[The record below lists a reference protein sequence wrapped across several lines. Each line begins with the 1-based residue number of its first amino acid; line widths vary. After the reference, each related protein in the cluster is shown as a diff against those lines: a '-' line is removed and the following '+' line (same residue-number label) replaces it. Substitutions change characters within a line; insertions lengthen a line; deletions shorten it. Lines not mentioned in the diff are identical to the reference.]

1 MLHNDNFSLEEK
13 SLGNSIIYKN
23 YDIPE
28 DIKSFFEKEQN
39 SELDISLKKIETEDN
54 NVFNKIFLEQKTKG
68 TLKKDINKENLNKK
82 VKGNKNSEGK
92 NKEKINKKKGRNPKI
107 GGKHNKYSDD
117 NLRRKCKHILI
128 NELQIFINNKIRE
141 IYNDNIGQGIFLK
154 QLLSMNQKQKANA
167 NVIFNR
173 EFLYK
178 SLKDIFSENISTKY
192 TILPLNY
199 NKILIEQLMNEHDKY
214 KRIYFQNLFNLT
226 FIQCLNHFRGKEI
239 INELIGLTK
248 LEEIKEKYNFEDV
261 YFNNLIYYFL
271 RYEEIIYNK
280 RIRKSNKNKK

>member
-68 TLKKDINKENLNKK
+68 TLKKDINKENLNEKL
-82 VKGNKNSEGK
+82 KGNKNSEGK

-214 KRIYFQNLFNLT
+214 KRLYFQNLFNLT

>member
-68 TLKKDINKENLNKK
+68 TLKKDINKENLNEK

-214 KRIYFQNLFNLT
+214 KRLYFQNLFNLT

>member
-54 NVFNKIFLEQKTKG
+54 NVFNKIYLEQKTKG
-68 TLKKDINKENLNKK
+68 TLKKDINKENLNEK

-167 NVIFNR
+167 NATFNR

-214 KRIYFQNLFNLT
+214 KRLYFQNLFNLT

>member
-1 MLHNDNFSLEEK
+1 
-13 SLGNSIIYKN
+13 
-23 YDIPE
+23 
-28 DIKSFFEKEQN
+28 
-39 SELDISLKKIETEDN
+39 
-54 NVFNKIFLEQKTKG
+54 
-68 TLKKDINKENLNKK
+68 
-82 VKGNKNSEGK
+82 
-92 NKEKINKKKGRNPKI
+92 
-107 GGKHNKYSDD
+107 
-117 NLRRKCKHILI
+117 
-128 NELQIFINNKIRE
+128 
-141 IYNDNIGQGIFLK
+141 
-154 QLLSMNQKQKANA
+154 MNQKQKANA

-214 KRIYFQNLFNLT
+214 KRLYFQNLFNLT

>member
-68 TLKKDINKENLNKK
+68 TLKKDINKENLNEK

-214 KRIYFQNLFNLT
+214 KRLYFQNLFNLT

-248 LEEIKEKYNFEDV
+248 LE
-261 YFNNLIYYFL
+261 
-271 RYEEIIYNK
+271 
-280 RIRKSNKNKK
+280 

>member
-54 NVFNKIFLEQKTKG
+54 NVFNKIYLEQKTKG
-68 TLKKDINKENLNKK
+68 TLKKDINKENLNEK

-214 KRIYFQNLFNLT
+214 KRLYFQNLFNLT

>member
-68 TLKKDINKENLNKK
+68 TLKKDINKENLNEK

-214 KRIYFQNLFNLT
+214 KRLYFQNLFTSL
-226 FIQCLNHFRGKEI
+226 LW
-239 INELIGLTK
+239 
-248 LEEIKEKYNFEDV
+248 FEC
-261 YFNNLIYYFL
+261 L
-271 RYEEIIYNK
+271 RYF
-280 RIRKSNKNKK
+280 

>member
-68 TLKKDINKENLNKK
+68 TLKKDINKENLNEK

>member
-68 TLKKDINKENLNKK
+68 TLKKDINKENLNEK

-214 KRIYFQNLFNLT
+214 KRLYFQNLFNLT

-239 INELIGLTK
+239 IHELIGLTK

>member
-1 MLHNDNFSLEEK
+1 MLHNDNFNLEEK

-68 TLKKDINKENLNKK
+68 TLKKDINKENLNEK

-214 KRIYFQNLFNLT
+214 KRLYFQNLFNLT

>member
-54 NVFNKIFLEQKTKG
+54 NVFNKIFLEQKTKR
-68 TLKKDINKENLNKK
+68 TLKKDINKENLIEK

-214 KRIYFQNLFNLT
+214 KRLYFQNLFNLT

>member
-68 TLKKDINKENLNKK
+68 TLKKDINKENLNEK
-82 VKGNKNSEGK
+82 VKGNTNSEGK

-214 KRIYFQNLFNLT
+214 KRLYFQNLFNLT